1 MYGWTG
7 LRSKSVILNMGVTKA
22 YMDFHKYISGHVCMY
37 VYNDFSTHW
46 GYVCT
51 ETTETH
57 VYQDIFGLAKLLSC
71 IMTSG
76 VE

>member
-1 MYGWTG
+1 MCSWTG
-7 LRSKSVILNMGVTKA
+7 LRSKSVILN
-22 YMDFHKYISGHVCMY
+22 MDFHKYISGHVCMY